1 MKSEELSPYYHRRTE
16 LSLQDGCVLWGARV
30 LIPAPG
36 LASILQE
43 LHVTHPGVSRMKA
56 LARSYVYW
64 PGIDKDIER
73 LVSDCATCQ
82 EHRNVLQSTELHPW
96 EWPDKPWSRLHAGP
110 FLGHMFLI
118 LVDAHSKWMDIYT
131 MSSITIEATIGNLK
145 ASLSTHGLPDVLVTD
160 NGPSFKSEGFR
171 QFVSLNGIQH
181 LTSAPYHPAS
191 NGLAERAV
199 QTFKNAM
206 KKLSGGSVQDRVNR
220 YSYSATVLRRSLRL
234 DTHQQNCCSTGVLS
248 VLWICHAPT

>member
-1 MKSEELSPYYHRRTE
+1 
-16 LSLQDGCVLWGARV
+16 
-30 LIPAPG
+30 
-36 LASILQE
+36 
-43 LHVTHPGVSRMKA
+43 MKA

-73 LVSDCATCQ
+73 LVSDYASCQ
-82 EHRNVLQSTELHPW
+82 EHRNVPQSTELHPW
-96 EWPDKPWSRLHAGP
+96 EWPDKPWSRLHADFAGP

-131 MSSITIEATIGNLK
+131 MSSITTEATIVNLK
-145 ASLSTHGLPDVLVTD
+145 ASFSTHGLPDVLVTD
-160 NGPSFKSEGFR
+160 NGLSFKSEGFR

-220 YSYSATVLRRSLRL
+220 FLFRYRVTP
-234 DTHQQNCCSTGVLS
+234 QSTTGHS
-248 VLWICHAPT
+248 PAE